1 MLTFF
6 PTPYPGE
13 WWYSVLC
20 RYHVRSGNSKHQSTI
35 KELIPGRITAAIGSV
50 YPNSTIRQILS
61 GLPAG
66 LLSVKDVIIK
76 NTLFPYYSRFSSFEK
91 KTAMLEQLCRGE
103 TIVITSIRK
112 FTAKSVPKYCPQC
125 VAEDRRTYG
134 EAYWHIDHQIPLMAL
149 CPEHGCPLQAVADII
164 PTHIDYTFYPLESVC
179 PERTPP
185 RSPPDIPSWQ
195 AGFSHILTD
204 YQRLPLTASAV
215 PDCNNLAM
223 SLSNMGY
230 GIIQDRS
237 QNTILDAKRL
247 YWDMIKTYGREFVEL
262 IFGGEASTCT
272 INRACKWEI
281 ASPERYA
288 LLQNFAGITSEEVFS
303 TRPQQ
308 GRYED
313 KLLAL
318 QGAGGVYTKKQ
329 VQELLNITAAQLD
342 ILTKRYGIE
351 PFWKERGSGRTNHI
365 HISLTAEE
373 KQRIAKAAAI
383 HGNGQTAVFAREVLL
398 REVNR
403 ILKKDMGGKTK

>member
-1 MLTFF
+1 MLTYF
-6 PTPYPGE
+6 PTPYPDE

-35 KELIPGRITAAIGSV
+35 KELIPGRITAAVGSV

-66 LLSVKDVIIK
+66 LLSVKEVIIR
-76 NTLFPYYSRFSSFEK
+76 NTLFPYYSRFSSFDK

-112 FTAKSVPKYCPQC
+112 FTAKSIPRYCPQC
-125 VAEDRRTYG
+125 VSEDRRTYG
-134 EAYWHIDHQIPLMAL
+134 EAYWHIEHQIPLMML
-149 CPEHGCPLQAVADII
+149 CPVHGCLLQAADNII

-179 PERTPP
+179 PDGNLP
-185 RSPPDIPSWQ
+185 RSPPNTLPWQ
-195 AGFSHILTD
+195 STYSRILAD

-230 GIIQDRS
+230 GIIQNRS
-237 QNTILDAKRL
+237 PNTILDAKKL
-247 YWDMIKTYGREFVEL
+247 YWDMVETYGGEFVEL
-262 IFGGEASTCT
+262 VFGDEASICT

-288 LLQNFAGITSEEVFS
+288 LLQDFAGITSEEVFS
-303 TRPQQ
+303 KKPQRD
-308 GRYED
+308 RYED
-313 KLLAL
+313 KLLTL
-318 QGAGGVYTKKQ
+318 QKTGNSYTKKQ
-329 VQELLNITAAQLD
+329 VQECLSITAAQLD

-351 PFWKERGSGRTNHI
+351 PFWKEKGGGRTKQI
-365 HISLTAEE
+365 HLTLTAEE

-398 REVNR
+398 REVNQ
-403 ILKKDMGGKTK
+403 ILQNDGGTIK

>member
-1 MLTFF
+1 MLTYF
-6 PTPYPGE
+6 PLPYPGE

-20 RYHVRSGNSKHQSTI
+20 QYHVCSGNSKHQSTI
-35 KELIPGRITAAIGSV
+35 KELIPGRITAAIGAV

-125 VAEDRRTYG
+125 VVEDRSAYG
-134 EAYWHIDHQIPLMAL
+134 EAYWHIDHQIPLMAI
-149 CPEHGCPLQAVADII
+149 CPEHGCSLQSADDII
-164 PTHIDYTFYPLESVC
+164 PTHIDYTFYPLESAYS
-179 PERTPP
+179 E
-185 RSPPDIPSWQ
+185 RSPPVSPSDIFPWQ
-195 AGFSHILTD
+195 ITFSRILAD
-204 YQRLPLTASAV
+204 YQRLPLTASAS
-215 PDCNNLAM
+215 PDYSNLAI

-230 GIIQDRS
+230 GIIQNRS
-237 QNTILDAKRL
+237 PNTILDAKRL
-247 YWDMIKTYGREFVEL
+247 YWDMVETYGREFIEL
-262 IFGGEASTCT
+262 IFGGEASICT
-272 INRACKWEI
+272 INRACKWDI

-288 LLQNFAGITSEEVFS
+288 LLQDFAGITSEEVFS
-303 TRPQQ
+303 TKPQRD
-308 GRYED
+308 RYED

-318 QGAGGVYTKKQ
+318 QNTSGSYTKKQ
-329 VQELLNITAAQLD
+329 VQEMLNITAAQLD

-351 PFWKERGSGRTNHI
+351 PFWKEREGGRTKQI
-365 HISLTAEE
+365 HLTLTAEE

-403 ILKKDMGGKTK
+403 ILKNDMGGTTK

>member
-1 MLTFF
+1 M
-6 PTPYPGE
+6 
-13 WWYSVLC
+13 
-20 RYHVRSGNSKHQSTI
+20 
-35 KELIPGRITAAIGSV
+35 

-125 VAEDRRTYG
+125 VVEDRSAYG
-134 EAYWHIDHQIPLMAL
+134 EAYWHIDHQIPLMAI
-149 CPEHGCPLQAVADII
+149 CPEHGCSLQSADDII
-164 PTHIDYTFYPLESVC
+164 PTHIDYTFYPLESAYS
-179 PERTPP
+179 E
-185 RSPPDIPSWQ
+185 RSPPVSPSDIFPWQ
-195 AGFSHILTD
+195 ITFSRILAD
-204 YQRLPLTASAV
+204 YQRFPLTASAT
-215 PDCNNLAM
+215 PDYSNLAI

-230 GIIQDRS
+230 GIIQNRS
-237 QNTILDAKRL
+237 PNTILDAKRL
-247 YWDMIKTYGREFVEL
+247 YWDMVETYGREFIEL
-262 IFGGEASTCT
+262 IFGGEASICT

-288 LLQNFAGITSEEVFS
+288 LLQDFAGITSEEVFS
-303 TRPQQ
+303 TKPQRD
-308 GRYED
+308 RYED

-318 QGAGGVYTKKQ
+318 QNTSGSYTKKQ
-329 VQELLNITAAQLD
+329 VQEMLNITVAQLD

-351 PFWKERGSGRTNHI
+351 PFWKEREGGRTKQI
-365 HISLTAEE
+365 HLTLTAEE

-403 ILKKDMGGKTK
+403 ILKNDMGGKSK